1 MMYRLLALNIDGT
14 ILNNQ
19 GRLTKET
26 KEAIDYVK
34 DKGVYVTVVTN
45 RHFSSAKKIA
55 KTLRLHKNQLI
66 THSGA
71 FIASNVD
78 KPAYERRIS
87 ENKTFNLVQVLE
99 NFDCHTRILHE
110 KFSLGNRVKIHNQV
124 MAKAVLKSNEP
135 LFYPIQFVESL
146 GETLRDNPVSAPK
159 IELYFQSQYE
169 KEQAERTIAS
179 AFDIEWISYPNEPRA
194 YIVEKGTSKEHGVYH
209 VATQL
214 GISLEEVVAI
224 GNCYDD
230 LGLVES
236 VGLGVAMG
244 NAPDKVKK
252 AAGWVTRSNNENGVA
267 YMVKELF
274 RKQHRI
280 SYLEKIGSLDKH

>member
-1 MMYRLLALNIDGT
+1 MRIT
-14 ILNNQ
+14 Q
-19 GRLTKET
+19 
-26 KEAIDYVK
+26 K
-34 DKGVYVTVVTN
+34 D
-45 RHFSSAKKIA
+45 
-55 KTLRLHKNQLI
+55 
-66 THSGA
+66 
-71 FIASNVD
+71 
-78 KPAYERRIS
+78 
-87 ENKTFNLVQVLE
+87 
-99 NFDCHTRILHE
+99 
-110 KFSLGNRVKIHNQV
+110 
-124 MAKAVLKSNEP
+124 
-135 LFYPIQFVESL
+135 
-146 GETLRDNPVSAPK
+146 
-159 IELYFQSQYE
+159 
-169 KEQAERTIAS
+169 AS
-179 AFDIEWISYPNEPRA
+179 AFNIEWISYPNEPRA

-280 SYLEKIGSLDKH
+280 GYLEKIGSLDKH